1 MTLFFASRSERVLD
15 KEENRIKR
23 IRKWKGEGIHR
34 TLYAVL
40 CYVQEGSYFVQGEA
54 RCAVYEGGGKEEKY
68 VREERRTICSK
79 RKGNMFR
86 SRSDM
91 FRRNGTERKTD
102 ERGGREAS

>member
-54 RCAVYEGGGKEEKY
+54 RCAVYEGSGKEE
-68 VREERRTICSK
+68 EICTRGK
-79 RKGNMFR
+79 AD
-86 SRSDM
+86 DM
-91 FRRNGTERKTD
+91 FEGKRQYVQKQKRYVQKKRNRTENR
-102 ERGGREAS
+102 